1 MTVSSIISMQR
12 FATTGL
18 TGLPIAQ
25 PWKRYV
31 DDSLVIIKKHS
42 VASFHDTLNSVD
54 PKISFTIEPVNNG
67 QIPFLDTLVSRSN
80 GVRI

>member
-1 MTVSSIISMQR
+1 MAVFSIISMQR

-18 TGLPIAQ
+18 TGLPIVQ

-31 DDSLVIIKKHS
+31 DDSFVIIKKHS

-54 PKISFTIEPVNNG
+54 PKISFSIEPVNNDRY
-67 QIPFLDTLVSRSN
+67 PS
-80 GVRI
+80 